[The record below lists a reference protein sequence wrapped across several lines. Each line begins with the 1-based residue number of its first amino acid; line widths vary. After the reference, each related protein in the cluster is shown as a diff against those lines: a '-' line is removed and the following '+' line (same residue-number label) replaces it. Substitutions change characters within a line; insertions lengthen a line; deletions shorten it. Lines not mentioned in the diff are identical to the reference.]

1 MKYDELT
8 KLLGKQGFFDLASV
22 IQLTGERR
30 ESIRV
35 QLSRWCRSGKL
46 ISLRRGM
53 YAFPEVGTAVSV
65 NRAVLAN
72 RLYSPSYLSTYWA
85 LDFYGLIP
93 ERVVMNTSVT
103 QRVTR
108 SFSNA
113 LGRFQYRTIKKEA
126 FFGYKLVEIGREKV
140 LLAEPEK
147 ALLDLWYLHSGDWN
161 EARMTEMRFQNTE
174 VVDRT
179 RLNDYA
185 QRYQSPR
192 LVKAATLW
200 AVLADKEEEGMILL

>member
-1 MKYDELT
+1 MKYEDLT

-22 IQLTGERR
+22 VQLTGERR
-30 ESIRV
+30 ASIRV

-72 RLYSPSYLSTYWA
+72 SLYSPSYLSTYWA
-85 LDFYGLIP
+85 LGFYGLIP
-93 ERVVMNTSVT
+93 EKVVMYTSVT

-108 SFSNA
+108 SFGNP
-113 LGRFQYRTIKKEA
+113 LGQFQYRSIKDVA
-126 FFGYKLVEIGREKV
+126 FFGYKLREIGPDKI
-140 LLAEPEK
+140 LIAEPEK
-147 ALLDLWYLHSGDWN
+147 ALLDLWYLESGDWSQV
-161 EARMTEMRFQNTE
+161 RMREMRFQNTE
-174 VVDRT
+174 VVDSS

-185 QRYQSPR
+185 ERYQSPR
-192 LVKAATLW
+192 LAKVAKLW
-200 AVLADKEEEGMILL
+200 VTLADREQEGMVEL

>member
-1 MKYDELT
+1 MKYDDLA

-53 YAFPEVGTAVSV
+53 YAFPEIGTAVSI
-65 NRAVLAN
+65 NPAVLAN

-85 LDFYGLIP
+85 LDFRGLIP
-93 ERVVMNTSVT
+93 ERVVMYTSVT
-103 QRVTR
+103 RRVTR

-113 LGRFQYRTIKKEA
+113 LGGFQYRTIKKEA
-126 FFGYKLVEIGREKV
+126 FFGYKLAEIGGDKF
-140 LLAEPEK
+140 LIAEAEK
-147 ALLDLWYLHSGDWN
+147 ALLDLWYLESGAWN

-174 VVDRT
+174 VVDRS

-185 QRYQSPR
+185 KRYQSPR
-192 LVKAATLW
+192 LVRAAHLW
-200 AVLADKEEEGMILL
+200 AALADKEEDGMIEL